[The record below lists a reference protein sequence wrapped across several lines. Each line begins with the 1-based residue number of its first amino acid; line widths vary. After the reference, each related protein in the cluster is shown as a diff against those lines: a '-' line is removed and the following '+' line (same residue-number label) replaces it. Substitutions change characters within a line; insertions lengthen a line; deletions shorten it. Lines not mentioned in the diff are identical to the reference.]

1 MVQYFTYKT
10 NTDGTKSVYEVNSSL
25 YNALEKTD
33 LDQKGKFKI
42 ERCVLAYAII
52 LGIEGIPAIY
62 LNSLI
67 GDENDY
73 KDSNKSN
80 IKRRINRRK
89 FNKKLLEE
97 KINNSKTKEF
107 KILNSLKKLILK
119 RSQHSAFHPNA
130 TQFTL
135 QLGPEMFGVWR
146 QNKKNS
152 KHICY

>member
-1 MVQYFTYKT
+1 M
-10 NTDGTKSVYEVNSSL
+10 
-25 YNALEKTD
+25 
-33 LDQKGKFKI
+33 
-42 ERCVLAYAII
+42 LAYAII

-89 FNKKLLEE
+89 FNKKLLVE

-107 KILNSLKKLILK
+107 KILNS
-119 RSQHSAFHPNA
+119 
-130 TQFTL
+130 
-135 QLGPEMFGVWR
+135 
-146 QNKKNS
+146 
-152 KHICY
+152 

>member
-1 MVQYFTYKT
+1 MCV
-10 NTDGTKSVYEVNSSL
+10 SL
-25 YNALEKTD
+25 CNN
-33 LDQKGKFKI
+33 F
-42 ERCVLAYAII
+42 RN
-52 LGIEGIPAIY
+52 EGIPAIY

-89 FNKKLLEE
+89 FNKKLLVE

-135 QLGPEMFGVWR
+135 QLGPEVFGVWR
-146 QNKKNS
+146 QNKKRTQSIFVINNLQPKIIQLNLS
-152 KHICY
+152 EINLIATESWF